1 MAADATNIP
10 MSPWL
15 ERVWLERYLE
25 RELSPEE
32 THWFE
37 AYMLDKPELLD
48 AVEADTDLRDGLA
61 RAGSAAAVVSE
72 APAAA
77 NVTTGAGAASG
88 SAATPTRRFPG
99 AWMPMAATL
108 IVGIGLGL
116 LLQRLPDVQDKAG
129 GVIASPTRVVYDTM
143 RGEALQ
149 PRVEPGSPGTDAM
162 LIEVGMP
169 PAATNIT
176 VRIGDGPELPLVLSP
191 DGFVSFVVSGSG
203 AREAALQY
211 EVEGTPAQRTIRLP
225 GGRGN

>member
-1 MAADATNIP
+1 

-32 THWFE
+32 SHWFE

-61 RAGSAAAVVSE
+61 RSDSTADVAPGAVV
-72 APAAA
+72 
-77 NVTTGAGAASG
+77 ASG
-88 SAATPTRRFPG
+88 TDAMAARSGAISPPTRFSTVL
-99 AWMPMAATL
+99 MPMAAML
-108 IVGIGLGL
+108 VVGIGLGL
-116 LLQRLPDVQDKAG
+116 LFQRLPDVQDKAG

-143 RGEALQ
+143 RGEALE

-169 PAATNIT
+169 PTATDIT

-191 DGFVSFVVSGSG
+191 DGFVSFVVSAPSAPDANLHYVVDGVS
-203 AREAALQY
+203 
-211 EVEGTPAQRTIRLP
+211 AQRTIRFP
-225 GGRGN
+225 RPADPSP